1 MPALPATSVLLTAE
15 EKVRQRREFKIF
27 RWVWGV
33 GGVDKRKSKRE
44 ERKLEGVSYSL
55 TDKFGD
61 GLVVRAS
68 ASVEAVGV
76 DGTRTSDQRPQRR
89 C

>member
-1 MPALPATSVLLTAE
+1 MSL
-15 EKVRQRREFKIF
+15 RFF
-27 RWVWGV
+27 
-33 GGVDKRKSKRE
+33 GGFGGGGDKRKSKRE

-89 C
+89 CWNSQTQVFRFTHIQTKHES